1 MIDQRQAQTPIYKQS
16 LTQQSRPTDSDS
28 SVPAGH
34 DSSSTTSQQQQPQTG
49 NNSINGKTIIPSQ
62 QSSTAA
68 AIVAAANA
76 VANPASAP
84 TTEFEVT
91 TGTKD
96 MIKICGCTPS
106 SIDKYSRVLFP
117 ICFVCFNLMYWIIY
131 GHISGQVDDDKGPP
145 LIEFIKS

>member
-1 MIDQRQAQTPIYKQS
+1 MIDPRQAQYKQS
-16 LTQQSRPTDSDS
+16 VSDQSGRPVESES
-28 SVPAGH
+28 SVPSGG
-34 DSSSTTSQQQQPQTG
+34 DTSTNVTTQQHQHQHQQQPAQP
-49 NNSINGKTIIPSQ
+49 NGKVNITTQSH
-62 QSSTAA
+62 QSSAA
-68 AIVAAANA
+68 AALAALTSS
-76 VANPASAP
+76 SAP

-91 TGTKD
+91 TGAKD